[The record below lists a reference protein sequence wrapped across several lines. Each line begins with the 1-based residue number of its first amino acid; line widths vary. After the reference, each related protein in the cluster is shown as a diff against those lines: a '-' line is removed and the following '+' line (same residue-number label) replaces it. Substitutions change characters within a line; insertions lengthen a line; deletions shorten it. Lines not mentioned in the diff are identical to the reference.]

1 MAAASP
7 STVFLTDLKVN
18 MTPDTVDIRST
29 SSVNSYGER
38 TYTGGAT
45 TYDAYIRRANEAD
58 RDMDETTKIAWVVYI
73 PDSSLTLN
81 VEDQITL
88 PSPISDTRPL
98 VKVKTMK
105 DPLGQVAVVAYVGN
119 K

>member
-1 MAAASP
+1 MASP
-7 STVFLTDLKVN
+7 SATFLTDLKVN
-18 MTPDTVDIRST
+18 MTPDTVDIRTTST
-29 SSVNSYGER
+29 VNNYGER
-38 TYTGGAT
+38 AFTGGAT

-58 RDMDETTKIAWVVYI
+58 RDENELTKIAYVVYI

-88 PSPISDTRPL
+88 GAPVSATRPL
-98 VKVKTMK
+98 VKVETKK
-105 DPLGQVAVVAYVGN
+105 DPLGQVGVIAYVGN